1 MATTGWVGKVLANS
15 SIVALMQQCF
25 NQSNKRDT
33 WPQAIMLTAHSRSQP
48 MTMRTTPRVRAVGK
62 PARQLLSFLV
72 LLLLI
77 GVAWEAAKL
86 VGGDP
91 WRAESNPFGLTHNPP
106 LRWKVASD
114 LNLPHIW
121 QIADA
126 FTSPSRRN
134 GPPLYEILAASAL
147 YTFREAVVGFL
158 FGAALGLLLGILL
171 AEFRLLERGC
181 MPYIVASQTV
191 PILAIAPMVIIW
203 LKAGWLSVAVIAAY
217 LTFFPVTINT
227 LRGLRSP
234 DPMAIELMRSYA
246 ASNWAILWKL
256 RFPAAL
262 PYLFTAFKI
271 AATASVVGSI
281 IGELPS
287 GIRSG
292 LGGAILNFNQYY
304 ISGPQ
309 RLWAVILVS
318 ALVGIMFYL
327 LISLIEGVVLRN
339 RKAVA

>member
-1 MATTGWVGKVLANS
+1 MS
-15 SIVALMQQCF
+15 VAPAGI
-25 NQSNKRDT
+25 NT
-33 WPQAIMLTAHSRSQP
+33 HSVAE
-48 MTMRTTPRVRAVGK
+48 RVRPV
-62 PARQLLSFLV
+62 LSFLV
-72 LLLLI
+72 LVLLI
-77 GVAWEAAKL
+77 ALIWEGAKW

-91 WRAESNPFGLTHNPP
+91 WRPESNPLGISHNPP
-106 LRWKVASD
+106 FRWKIASD

-121 QIADA
+121 QIAAA
-126 FTSPSRRN
+126 FGEPARRN
-134 GPPLYEILAASAL
+134 GPPLYEILFSSAL
-147 YTFREAVVGFL
+147 YTFREAIVGFL
-158 FGAALGLLLGILL
+158 FGALLGLLLGTLL
-171 AEFRLLERGC
+171 THFRLLERGC

-203 LKAGWLSVAVIAAY
+203 LKAGWFSVAVIAAY

-234 DPMAIELMRSYA
+234 DPRAVELMHSYA
-246 ASNWAILWKL
+246 ASPWAILWKL

-262 PYLFTAFKI
+262 PYLFPAFKI

-309 RLWAVILVS
+309 RLWAAIIAS
-318 ALVGIMFYL
+318 ALVGIVFYL
-327 LISLIEGVVLRN
+327 LIALLERVALRG
-339 RKAVA
+339 RKALVE